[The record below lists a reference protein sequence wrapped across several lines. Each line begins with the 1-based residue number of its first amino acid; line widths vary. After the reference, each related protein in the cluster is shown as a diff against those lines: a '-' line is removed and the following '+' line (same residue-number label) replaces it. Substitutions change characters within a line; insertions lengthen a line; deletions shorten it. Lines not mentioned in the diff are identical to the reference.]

1 MKKNIPLHQAVQQTS
16 CGVFVKEVFP
26 SAGGPLVTYAHRD
39 DYYIFGLVEQGCCR
53 VSIDFCEREVQA
65 GEMVCV
71 RPGQVHQIVQAGN
84 VHAFLLFMDSA
95 LIDADSIRTLSE
107 YALFPFSLLVDAA
120 TQQELI
126 QLFAMIRRRL
136 DHSVHPAEEAIII
149 RNLAGAVVGI
159 VAAALRLQM
168 NNCSPSRRHVEIMLA
183 FQKLLADSDMP
194 NREISYY
201 AGSLHLSPV
210 YLNEVVRKITGVSV
224 GRYLQNELMLRARRM
239 LIYTTLTIKEIGQK
253 LGVEDPSYF
262 TRMFVRSVGMSPT
275 AFRRKYLG

>member
-1 MKKNIPLHQAVQQTS
+1 MKNNIPLHQAVHQTS
-16 CGVFVKEVFP
+16 GGIFMKEILP
-26 SAGGPLVTYAHRD
+26 SAGGSLVTYAHRD
-39 DYYIFGLVEQGCCR
+39 DYYIFGLVEQGGCR

-95 LIDADSIRTLSE
+95 LIDADSTRTLSE
-107 YALFPFSLLVDAA
+107 YALFPFSFRVDAA

-126 QLFAMIRRRL
+126 HLFAMIRRRM
-136 DHSVHPAEEAIII
+136 DNSVHTAEESVVI

-159 VAAALRLQM
+159 VAAALRLRM
-168 NNCSPSRRHVEIMLA
+168 NGSSPSRRHVEIMLA

-201 AGSLHLSPV
+201 AGCLHLSPV
-210 YLNEVVRKITGVSV
+210 YLNEVVRKITGASV

-239 LIYTTLTIKEIGQK
+239 LIYTTLTVKEIGQK